1 MIGLLGIQEL
11 LFLLAVAVIGVGG
24 TVFWIIMLIQCAT
37 KEADTGNNTKVGVL
51 CWPTRFGGSVRLNA
65 SRLPPVDPLRE
76 AGALTNS
83 AFSDRRAHRGLP
95 SQLDLVF
102 SAAERAV

>member
-37 KEADTGNNTKVGVL
+37 KEADTGNTKVGWIIIIAV
-51 CWPTRFGGSVRLNA
+51 TNVIGAAIYYFVR
-65 SRLPPVDPLRE
+65 RPQR
-76 AGALTNS
+76 
-83 AFSDRRAHRGLP
+83 
-95 SQLDLVF
+95 Q
-102 SAAERAV
+102 AELGR